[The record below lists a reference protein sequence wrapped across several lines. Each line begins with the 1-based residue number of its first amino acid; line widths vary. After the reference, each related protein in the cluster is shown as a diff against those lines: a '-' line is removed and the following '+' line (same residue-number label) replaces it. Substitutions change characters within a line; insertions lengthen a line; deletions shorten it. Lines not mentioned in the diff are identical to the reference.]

1 MGFGG
6 PGSGAGSYT
15 FTTDDF
21 GGLGDLFSGLFG
33 RASARRGGGFTRG
46 PGPQRGADLETE
58 LYLSFEDAVAGVTTT
73 VHLTSEAV
81 CSTCAGTGAKPGS
94 APVTCSNCG
103 GRGVIDENQGLFS
116 FSSPCPVCAG
126 RGIKVLDPCPT
137 CGGTGTEHRPREV
150 KVRIPAGV
158 SDGQRI
164 RLKGRGGPGRNGGP
178 PGDLYVVVHVAPH
191 RLFAREGNDLMIT
204 VPITFPE
211 AALGTKLKV
220 PTLNGDTVTLKIPP
234 GTRSGRVF
242 RVRGRGVE
250 TKKGTGDLLVK
261 VEVAVPA
268 KLTKE
273 QREAVEAFAAATTES
288 PRDYLGA
295 D

>member
-1 MGFGG
+1 
-6 PGSGAGSYT
+6 
-15 FTTDDF
+15 
-21 GGLGDLFSGLFG
+21 
-33 RASARRGGGFTRG
+33 
-46 PGPQRGADLETE
+46 
-58 LYLSFEDAVAGVTTT
+58 
-73 VHLTSEAV
+73 
-81 CSTCAGTGAKPGS
+81 
-94 APVTCSNCG
+94 
-103 GRGVIDENQGLFS
+103 
-116 FSSPCPVCAG
+116 
-126 RGIKVLDPCPT
+126 
-137 CGGTGTEHRPREV
+137 
-150 KVRIPAGV
+150 
-158 SDGQRI
+158 
-164 RLKGRGGPGRNGGP
+164 
-178 PGDLYVVVHVAPH
+178 VHVAPH